1 MGCSVEM
8 AENGQEAYGKAV
20 KESFDMIFM
29 DIQMPVM
36 NGIDSCNKIKEQLSY
51 NSPPIIALT
60 ARSSQ
65 GEKEAILNSG
75 LDGFLPKPVNRCD
88 LEEMIN
94 RYIG

>member
-1 MGCSVEM
+1 M

-75 LDGFLPKPVNRCD
+75 LDGFLSKPVNRCD